1 MELGLATFADLASGV
16 SPRQR
21 MRELMEEVELADRL
35 GLDVFGIGE
44 HHRADFLV
52 SAPAVVL
59 GAAAVRTERIRL
71 SSAVTVLSSAD
82 PVRVFQDFAE
92 VDLLSNGRAE
102 IMAGRGSFIESFP
115 LFGYDL
121 DDYDELY
128 AEKLELLLKLREQT
142 RVTWSGRHRPP
153 LSDAGVWPR
162 PVQEPLPVW
171 VAVGGSPQSVV
182 RAGTLGLPLTIAI
195 IGGQPARFAP
205 LVELYRE
212 AVAGAGPQR
221 RAALDRAVRHGGR
234 TAGARG
240 DRPARG
246 ACARAI
252 NRLRAAGKRRR
263 SRIVTPRQ
271 GNSMKAGGWPVIAAY
286 ALVCAATQIL
296 WLTYAAITTE
306 TARRYGV
313 SVSAVGWLAE
323 IFPLL
328 YVVLAIPAG
337 ILLDRWF
344 RPTLA
349 AGGALVA
356 LGGLVRLGGETFA
369 WAMAGQAL
377 VAIAQPVVL
386 SAVSKLAGEY
396 LPADQRADGIA
407 LGSAGNFVGMLL
419 ALLLGPTLGGH
430 GQLERLLIL
439 EAVLAVL
446 PAVALAVVLR
456 RPGHESDEHAAIEGS
471 AARALWAL
479 PSMRTLCGLVFLGF
493 GIFVAL
499 ATWLQTLLQP
509 SHVSETAAG
518 ALLVGMVIAGIAG
531 CAVLPPLIA
540 RRRTERG
547 FMRAVVLV
555 ACLGCV
561 VLGAAPWIG
570 VRALAL
576 VAMGI
581 VLLPALPVIL
591 TAAEQLA
598 GAAAGTAGAIVWLA
612 GNLGGL
618 AIALLVQVLVHHPLA
633 AFLAMGAVSLLGLPL
648 AARIVSPG
656 VEERPGAPAAATAG

>member
-1 MELGLATFADLASGV
+1 
-16 SPRQR
+16 
-21 MRELMEEVELADRL
+21 
-35 GLDVFGIGE
+35 
-44 HHRADFLV
+44 
-52 SAPAVVL
+52 
-59 GAAAVRTERIRL
+59 
-71 SSAVTVLSSAD
+71 
-82 PVRVFQDFAE
+82 
-92 VDLLSNGRAE
+92 
-102 IMAGRGSFIESFP
+102 
-115 LFGYDL
+115 
-121 DDYDELY
+121 
-128 AEKLELLLKLREQT
+128 
-142 RVTWSGRHRPP
+142 
-153 LSDAGVWPR
+153 
-162 PVQEPLPVW
+162 
-171 VAVGGSPQSVV
+171 
-182 RAGTLGLPLTIAI
+182 
-195 IGGQPARFAP
+195 
-205 LVELYRE
+205 
-212 AVAGAGPQR
+212 
-221 RAALDRAVRHGGR
+221 
-234 TAGARG
+234 
-240 DRPARG
+240 
-246 ACARAI
+246 
-252 NRLRAAGKRRR
+252 
-263 SRIVTPRQ
+263 VTPRQ
-271 GNSMKAGGWPVIAAY
+271 GNYMRAGGWPVIAAY

-344 RPTLA
+344 RPALA

-356 LGGLVRLGGETFA
+356 LGGLLRLGGETFA

-430 GQLERLLIL
+430 GHLERLLIL
-439 EAVLAVL
+439 EAALGVL

-518 ALLVGMVIAGIAG
+518 ALLVGMIVAGIAG
-531 CAVLPPLIA
+531 CAALPPLIA

-561 VLGAAPWIG
+561 TLGATPWIG

-618 AIALLVQVLVHHPLA
+618 AVALLVQILVHHPLA
-633 AFLAMGAVSLLGLPL
+633 AFLSMGAVALLGLPL
-648 AARIVSPG
+648 AARVTSPAG
-656 VEERPGAPAAATAG
+656 RLTLFASGASAADTG